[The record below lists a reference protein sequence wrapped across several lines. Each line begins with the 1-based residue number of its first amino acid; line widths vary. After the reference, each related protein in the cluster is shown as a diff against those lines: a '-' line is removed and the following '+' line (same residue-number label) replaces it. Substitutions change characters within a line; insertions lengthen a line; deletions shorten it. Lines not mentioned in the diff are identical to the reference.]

1 VDSFVRSPS
10 GVRAATGSC
19 ARLSLLGRFELA
31 IAGEIVSVPLQGQR
45 LLALLAI
52 NDGPLLRGY
61 VAGTL
66 WLDTSEERAHANLR
80 STIWRVNGC
89 GHRVVEAHG
98 QQLQLAPEVDVDLR
112 AAAGLALRLIDRS
125 AGSDDV
131 GQGPDPLA
139 RDVLPDWY
147 EEWILAERERFRQL
161 RLHALESLCERL
173 TAAGDIFGALRA
185 GLAAVAGDPV
195 RESAHRALIRVYLAE
210 GNPGEALRQYRIF
223 KEVVREQLG
232 LEPSSQIEDLV
243 AELTARPGLTATQ

>member
-1 VDSFVRSPS
+1 VDAFVQSRS

-19 ARLSLLGRFELA
+19 ALGLLGRFELE
-31 IAGEIVSVPLQGQR
+31 IADEIVSVPLQGQR

-52 NDGPLLRGY
+52 HDRPLLRGY

-80 STIWRVNGC
+80 SAIWRVNGC
-89 GHRVVEAHG
+89 GHRVVDAHG
-98 QQLQLAPEVDVDLR
+98 QQLQLAPEVDLR
-112 AAAGLALRLIDRS
+112 AAAGLALRLIEHS
-125 AGSDDV
+125 AGADDV
-131 GQGPDPLA
+131 DQGPDPLA

-173 TAAGDIFGALRA
+173 TAAGDILGALRA

-223 KEVVREQLG
+223 KDVVREQLG

-243 AELTARPGLTATQ
+243 AELTARPGLAATQ